1 MTIQLPPLKSPSGTG
16 PHAVPPEDAL
26 SSAGGLRHT
35 ALGRGDRAP
44 RTTSA
49 NDGYHRAAPPRNLG
63 IRTGQRP
70 TIHRLHQCRGPKGP
84 VGLRS
89 PQSAGHT
96 RHQPLSPRPAVGDRP
111 RSCGS
116 GPIRD
121 QRANSRRETACLAGK
136 KKEPRRA
143 VSGLVAGIPPF
154 GGLPTLALT
163 YTLRPSL
170 GAPLARKRSTVPSR
184 TPGGPLCMGW
194 SVRGSILPYE
204 VGHSGSPPTRAGR
217 DLGLVRGGASCWS
230 QPGGPTLP
238 KPRGP
243 RDRAR
248 AAVPPRPRRPR

>member
-1 MTIQLPPLKSPSGTG
+1 VTIQLPPLKSPSGTG

-84 VGLRS
+84 RASVTTARGRRGVKLVAPRCGGRPPPFLRQW
-89 PQSAGHT
+89 PT
-96 RHQPLSPRPAVGDRP
+96 
-111 RSCGS
+111 
-116 GPIRD
+116 RD
-121 QRANSRRETACLAGK
+121 QRANSRSETACLAGK

-143 VSGLVAGIPPF
+143 VSGLVAGIPRL
-154 GGLPTLALT
+154 GGLPTLAFT

-170 GAPLARKRSTVPSR
+170 DAPLARKRSSVPSR
-184 TPGGPLCMGW
+184 VAGGPVCMGW
-194 SVRGSILPYE
+194 SVRWSILPYK
-204 VGHSGSPPTRAGR
+204 VGHPGSPPTRAGR
-217 DLGLVRGGASCWS
+217 DLGFVRRRASCWLGPWYALS
-230 QPGGPTLP
+230 PKREGRVKGFGGAPSPG
-238 KPRGP
+238 PRGP
-243 RDRAR
+243 R
-248 AAVPPRPRRPR
+248 

>member
-84 VGLRS
+84 
-89 PQSAGHT
+89 
-96 RHQPLSPRPAVGDRP
+96 
-111 RSCGS
+111 
-116 GPIRD
+116 
-121 QRANSRRETACLAGK
+121 RASVTTARG
-136 KKEPRRA
+136 RRA
-143 VSGLVAGIPPF
+143 VSSFNPMLRRAAAPVPAAVAHEGPTCQQSQRDSLPGREEERTPKGCERARGRDSPIW
-154 GGLPTLALT
+154 GGLPTLAFT

-170 GAPLARKRSTVPSR
+170 DAPLARKRSTVPSR
-184 TPGGPLCMGW
+184 MPGGPLCMGW
-194 SVRGSILPYE
+194 SVRLSVLPYK
-204 VGHSGSPPTRAGR
+204 VGHPGSPPTRAGR
-217 DLGLVRGGASCWS
+217 DLGLVRRGASCWLG
-230 QPGGPTLP
+230 PPWAALKAWGGGALP
-238 KPRGP
+238 WAPSAAFGP
-243 RDRAR
+243 R
-248 AAVPPRPRRPR
+248 

>member
-1 MTIQLPPLKSPSGTG
+1 MDNVDERRLPQGGSPQESWYQDW
-16 PHAVPPEDAL
+16 PA
-26 SSAGGLRHT
+26 
-35 ALGRGDRAP
+35 
-44 RTTSA
+44 A
-49 NDGYHRAAPPRNLG
+49 NDPQTPPVPGAKRPRRTSVTTGHGAHEASAPEP
-63 IRTGQRP
+63 
-70 TIHRLHQCRGPKGP
+70 
-84 VGLRS
+84 
-89 PQSAGHT
+89 A
-96 RHQPLSPRPAVGDRP
+96 PAVGDRP

-116 GPIRD
+116 GPTRD

-154 GGLPTLALT
+154 GGLPTLAFT

-170 GAPLARKRSTVPSR
+170 DAPLARKRSTVPSR

-194 SVRGSILPYE
+194 SVRWSILPYE

-217 DLGLVRGGASCWS
+217 DLQLVSGGASCWLE
-230 QPGGPTLP
+230 PGGPTHP

-248 AAVPPRPRRPR
+248 AAVPPRPGGPRDRARAAAPPRPGGPR